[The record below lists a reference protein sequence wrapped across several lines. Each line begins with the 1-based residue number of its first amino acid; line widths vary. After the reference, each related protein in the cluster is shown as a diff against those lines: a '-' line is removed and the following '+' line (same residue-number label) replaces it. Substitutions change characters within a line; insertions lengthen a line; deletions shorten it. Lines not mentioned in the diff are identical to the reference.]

1 MPKIVFNTKVNQ
13 HDCSGCRFFDRY
25 KKGGY
30 CEHFKTCVVWFD
42 YGHLNYYS
50 PCDECEK
57 ANTDG
62 NAKFPIEIT
71 VPENFCNSCR
81 QFDKIN
87 QKCRA
92 FKQPLPYNKVK
103 RQFERCEECKA
114 AEVENE

>member
-50 PCDECEK
+50 P
-57 ANTDG
+57 AM
-62 NAKFPIEIT
+62 
-71 VPENFCNSCR
+71 S
-81 QFDKIN
+81 
-87 QKCRA
+87 
-92 FKQPLPYNKVK
+92 VK
-103 RQFERCEECKA
+103 RQMLMEMPSFQ
-114 AEVENE
+114 